1 MAKRKVKFDFVPS
14 KYQEKFFD
22 FIQHGVGNA
31 VIEAAAGSG
40 KCLGFDTEILMYD
53 GSIKKVQDIKVGDL
67 LMGDDSQP
75 RKVLSTK
82 IGEGR
87 LKRIVPKKGNSWVC
101 NDVHILTLDKYQHK
115 WKQGGIHK
123 IVDISIDELNRINPA
138 KHKDGDY
145 REYKLL
151 KTGVEFS
158 HKKIDFDP
166 WLYGIWLGDGSTKQ
180 ASITNIDNEIID
192 KIKKVIPNNHY
203 VDIKK
208 YKNKTPKIDILS
220 NTHKP
225 SSNKFRNFVRK
236 SSNEE
241 GKFIIKDYLIND
253 KENRLKLLA
262 GIIDS
267 DGYLR
272 NNNYYIATKFKT
284 LCDDIIFL
292 ARSLGFGAY
301 YSYRNKTCYN
311 NGVTKKYYHITING
325 DLSQIPVVLPRKK
338 AGARLIA
345 KNPLHVGFRIDDEGY
360 GKYYGFT
367 LDGNGRFLL
376 GDFTITHNTSTCV
389 AAMKLI
395 PKDQK
400 CLFIAFNKSIA
411 DELNERLKSRSNC
424 VARTTHSLGFLML
437 RRNLGSNIEVDEY
450 KYRKFVKNNIGNLT
464 SASEF
469 IRTRQQVEE
478 YIDSITMLID
488 FSRFNL
494 AQSEKEINEV
504 AQKYSIP
511 VSFDECAITQKCL
524 EWGKEHT
531 ETIDYTDMV
540 WLPVELSLA
549 PIGLTYDWVFFD
561 EAQDASL
568 CTIQLFLKCI
578 KRGGRFVSVGDQ
590 NQSVNLFAGS
600 SEEAFNFMKEYPNT
614 TLFELPIS
622 YRCAKNIV
630 TFANQLV
637 PNMFARDD
645 APDGIIVR
653 NCHVR
658 DIKEGDMVLCRS
670 KAPLVKLYVKLLRKN
685 INCYIKGQDIGTN
698 LIKELE
704 KVNQED
710 LNTDLSA
717 DGVFVRLWDKFFTER
732 NKLMQT
738 RGLDYDDATLSSY
751 MMDKYDAINTLMILA
766 EKYKTKTDLI
776 KHIKEIFQEDSKG
789 VCLSTIHKAKGFEAE
804 NVYILCHSTMPSK
817 LAVHNWEKL
826 QEQNLMYVAYTRAK
840 NLLGFVSEKE
850 IKPSGTAQEPMDI
863 INELSYIER
872 KVCEITGK
880 QPMERLE
887 NADLARFKLQNM
899 TKLEDLHENDNTVE
913 LNKVEEKISNESNDL
928 LSELENLLN

>member
-31 VIEAAAGSG
+31 VIEA
-40 KCLGFDTEILMYD
+40 
-53 GSIKKVQDIKVGDL
+53 
-67 LMGDDSQP
+67 
-75 RKVLSTK
+75 
-82 IGEGR
+82 
-87 LKRIVPKKGNSWVC
+87 
-101 NDVHILTLDKYQHK
+101 
-115 WKQGGIHK
+115 
-123 IVDISIDELNRINPA
+123 
-138 KHKDGDY
+138 
-145 REYKLL
+145 
-151 KTGVEFS
+151 
-158 HKKIDFDP
+158 
-166 WLYGIWLGDGSTKQ
+166 
-180 ASITNIDNEIID
+180 
-192 KIKKVIPNNHY
+192 
-203 VDIKK
+203 
-208 YKNKTPKIDILS
+208 
-220 NTHKP
+220 
-225 SSNKFRNFVRK
+225 
-236 SSNEE
+236 
-241 GKFIIKDYLIND
+241 
-253 KENRLKLLA
+253 
-262 GIIDS
+262 
-267 DGYLR
+267 
-272 NNNYYIATKFKT
+272 
-284 LCDDIIFL
+284 
-292 ARSLGFGAY
+292 
-301 YSYRNKTCYN
+301 
-311 NGVTKKYYHITING
+311 
-325 DLSQIPVVLPRKK
+325 K
-338 AGARLIA
+338 AGA
-345 KNPLHVGFRIDDEGY
+345 
-360 GKYYGFT
+360 GKT
-367 LDGNGRFLL
+367 K
-376 GDFTITHNTSTCV
+376 TAISSI
-389 AAMKLI
+389 KLI

-424 VARTTHSLGFLML
+424 IARTTHSLGFLML
-437 RRNLGSNIEVDEY
+437 RRNLGPDIEVDEY
-450 KYRKFVKNNIGNLT
+450 KYRKYVKNNIGKIT
-464 SASEF
+464 TASEF

-478 YIDSITMLID
+478 YIDNITMLID

-494 AQSEKEINEV
+494 AQNEKEINAV

-531 ETIDYTDMV
+531 ETIDYTDMI

-549 PIGLTYDWVFFD
+549 PIGLTYDWVYID
-561 EAQDASL
+561 ESQDLSI
-568 CTIQLFLKCI
+568 CSTQLFLKCI
-578 KRGGRFVSVGDQ
+578 KRGGRFVSIGDPD
-590 NQSVNLFAGS
+590 QSVNLFAGS
-600 SEEAFNFMKEYPNT
+600 SEDAFNFMKEYPNT

-637 PNMFARDD
+637 PNMLARDE
-645 APDGIIVR
+645 APEGIIIR

-685 INCYIKGQDIGTN
+685 INCYIKGQDIGSN

-704 KVNQED
+704 KIDQED
-710 LNTDLSA
+710 LNTDLST

-738 RGLDYDDATLSSY
+738 RGLDFDDATLSSY
-751 MMDKYDAINTLMILA
+751 MMNKYDVINTLLILA

-776 KHIKEIFQEDSKG
+776 KHIKEIFQEESKG
-789 VCLSTIHKAKGFEAE
+789 VCLSTIHKAKGLEAE

-817 LAVHNWEKL
+817 LAVHDWEKL

-850 IKPSGTAQEPMDI
+850 IKPSGISQEPIDI
-863 INELSYIER
+863 INELVYIER

-913 LNKVEEKISNESNDL
+913 LNKVEENISNKSNDL
-928 LSELENLLN
+928 LAELENLLN

>member
-31 VIEAAAGSG
+31 VIEASAGS
-40 KCLGFDTEILMYD
+40 
-53 GSIKKVQDIKVGDL
+53 
-67 LMGDDSQP
+67 
-75 RKVLSTK
+75 
-82 IGEGR
+82 
-87 LKRIVPKKGNSWVC
+87 
-101 NDVHILTLDKYQHK
+101 
-115 WKQGGIHK
+115 
-123 IVDISIDELNRINPA
+123 A
-138 KHKDGDY
+138 K
-145 REYKLL
+145 
-151 KTGVEFS
+151 
-158 HKKIDFDP
+158 
-166 WLYGIWLGDGSTKQ
+166 
-180 ASITNIDNEIID
+180 
-192 KIKKVIPNNHY
+192 
-203 VDIKK
+203 
-208 YKNKTPKIDILS
+208 
-220 NTHKP
+220 
-225 SSNKFRNFVRK
+225 
-236 SSNEE
+236 
-241 GKFIIKDYLIND
+241 
-253 KENRLKLLA
+253 
-262 GIIDS
+262 
-267 DGYLR
+267 
-272 NNNYYIATKFKT
+272 
-284 LCDDIIFL
+284 
-292 ARSLGFGAY
+292 
-301 YSYRNKTCYN
+301 
-311 NGVTKKYYHITING
+311 
-325 DLSQIPVVLPRKK
+325 
-338 AGARLIA
+338 
-345 KNPLHVGFRIDDEGY
+345 
-360 GKYYGFT
+360 
-367 LDGNGRFLL
+367 
-376 GDFTITHNTSTCV
+376 TSTCV

-464 SASEF
+464 TSSEF
-469 IRTRQQVEE
+469 IRTRQQIEE
-478 YIDSITMLID
+478 YIDNITMLID

-531 ETIDYTDMV
+531 ETIDYTDMI
-540 WLPVELSLA
+540 WLPVELLLK
-549 PIGLTYDWVFFD
+549 PIDLTYDWVFFD

-578 KRGGRFVSVGDQ
+578 KRGGRFICVGDQ

-614 TLFELPIS
+614 TLFDLPIS

-630 TFANQLV
+630 TFANRLV

-645 APDGIIVR
+645 APDGIIAQ

-704 KVNQED
+704 KIKQDD
-710 LNTDLSA
+710 LNTDLNA
-717 DGVFVRLWDKFFTER
+717 DGVFVRLWDNFFSER
-732 NKLMQT
+732 NKLIQT

-751 MMDKYDAINTLMILA
+751 MMEKYDMINTLLILS
-766 EKYKTKTDLI
+766 EKHKTKSELI
-776 KHIKEIFQEDSKG
+776 YHIGEIFQEESKG
-789 VCLSTIHKAKGFEAE
+789 VCLSTIHKAKGLEAD
-804 NVYILCHSTMPSK
+804 NVFILCHSTMPSK
-817 LAVHNWEKL
+817 LAVHDWEKL

-850 IKPSGTAQEPMDI
+850 IKPSGTSQEPMDI

-899 TKLEDLHENDNTVE
+899 TELEDLHENDNTVE
-913 LNKVEEKISNESNDL
+913 LNKVEKNISNESNDL
-928 LSELENLLN
+928 LSELENLIN

>member
-31 VIEAAAGSG
+31 VIEA
-40 KCLGFDTEILMYD
+40 
-53 GSIKKVQDIKVGDL
+53 
-67 LMGDDSQP
+67 
-75 RKVLSTK
+75 
-82 IGEGR
+82 
-87 LKRIVPKKGNSWVC
+87 
-101 NDVHILTLDKYQHK
+101 
-115 WKQGGIHK
+115 
-123 IVDISIDELNRINPA
+123 
-138 KHKDGDY
+138 
-145 REYKLL
+145 
-151 KTGVEFS
+151 
-158 HKKIDFDP
+158 
-166 WLYGIWLGDGSTKQ
+166 
-180 ASITNIDNEIID
+180 
-192 KIKKVIPNNHY
+192 
-203 VDIKK
+203 
-208 YKNKTPKIDILS
+208 
-220 NTHKP
+220 
-225 SSNKFRNFVRK
+225 
-236 SSNEE
+236 
-241 GKFIIKDYLIND
+241 
-253 KENRLKLLA
+253 
-262 GIIDS
+262 
-267 DGYLR
+267 
-272 NNNYYIATKFKT
+272 
-284 LCDDIIFL
+284 
-292 ARSLGFGAY
+292 
-301 YSYRNKTCYN
+301 
-311 NGVTKKYYHITING
+311 
-325 DLSQIPVVLPRKK
+325 K
-338 AGARLIA
+338 AGAGKTQTAIA
-345 KNPLHVGFRIDDEGY
+345 SI
-360 GKYYGFT
+360 
-367 LDGNGRFLL
+367 
-376 GDFTITHNTSTCV
+376 
-389 AAMKLI
+389 KLI

-424 VARTTHSLGFLML
+424 IARTTHSLGFLML
-437 RRNLGSNIEVDEY
+437 RRNLGSDIEVDEY
-450 KYRKFVKNNIGNLT
+450 KYRKYVKNNIGKIT
-464 SASEF
+464 TASEF
-469 IRTRQQVEE
+469 IRTRQQIEE
-478 YIDSITMLID
+478 YIDNITMLID

-531 ETIDYTDMV
+531 ETIDYTDMI

-549 PIGLTYDWVFFD
+549 PMGLTYDWVYID
-561 EAQDASL
+561 ESQDLSI
-568 CTIQLFLKCI
+568 CSTQLFLKCI
-578 KRGGRFVSVGDQ
+578 KRGGRFVSIGDPD
-590 NQSVNLFAGS
+590 QSINLFAGS
-600 SEEAFNFMKEYPNT
+600 SEDAFNFMKEYPNT

-637 PNMFARDD
+637 PNMFARDES
-645 APDGIIVR
+645 PEGIIVR

-685 INCYIKGQDIGTN
+685 INCYIKGQDIGAN

-704 KVNQED
+704 KIQQED
-710 LNTDLSA
+710 LNTDLTA

-738 RGLDYDDATLSSY
+738 RGLDFDDATLSSH
-751 MMDKYDAINTLMILA
+751 MMDKYDVINTLLILA

-776 KHIKEIFQEDSKG
+776 KHIKEIFQEDSTG
-789 VCLSTIHKAKGFEAE
+789 VCLSTIHKAKGLEAE

-817 LAVHNWEKL
+817 LAVHDWEKL

-850 IKPSGTAQEPMDI
+850 IKPSGISQEPMDI
-863 INELSYIER
+863 INELVYIES

-913 LNKVEEKISNESNDL
+913 LKKVEENISNESNDL
-928 LSELENLLN
+928 LSELENFLT

>member
-31 VIEAAAGSG
+31 VIEA
-40 KCLGFDTEILMYD
+40 
-53 GSIKKVQDIKVGDL
+53 
-67 LMGDDSQP
+67 
-75 RKVLSTK
+75 
-82 IGEGR
+82 
-87 LKRIVPKKGNSWVC
+87 
-101 NDVHILTLDKYQHK
+101 
-115 WKQGGIHK
+115 
-123 IVDISIDELNRINPA
+123 
-138 KHKDGDY
+138 
-145 REYKLL
+145 
-151 KTGVEFS
+151 
-158 HKKIDFDP
+158 
-166 WLYGIWLGDGSTKQ
+166 
-180 ASITNIDNEIID
+180 
-192 KIKKVIPNNHY
+192 
-203 VDIKK
+203 
-208 YKNKTPKIDILS
+208 
-220 NTHKP
+220 
-225 SSNKFRNFVRK
+225 
-236 SSNEE
+236 
-241 GKFIIKDYLIND
+241 
-253 KENRLKLLA
+253 
-262 GIIDS
+262 
-267 DGYLR
+267 
-272 NNNYYIATKFKT
+272 
-284 LCDDIIFL
+284 
-292 ARSLGFGAY
+292 
-301 YSYRNKTCYN
+301 
-311 NGVTKKYYHITING
+311 
-325 DLSQIPVVLPRKK
+325 K
-338 AGARLIA
+338 AGA
-345 KNPLHVGFRIDDEGY
+345 
-360 GKYYGFT
+360 GKT
-367 LDGNGRFLL
+367 K
-376 GDFTITHNTSTCV
+376 TAISSI
-389 AAMKLI
+389 KLI

-424 VARTTHSLGFLML
+424 IARTTHSLGFLML
-437 RRNLGSNIEVDEY
+437 RRNLGPDIEVDEY
-450 KYRKFVKNNIGNLT
+450 KYRKYVKNNIGKIT
-464 SASEF
+464 TASEF

-478 YIDSITMLID
+478 YINNITMLID

-494 AQSEKEINEV
+494 AQNEKEINAV

-531 ETIDYTDMV
+531 ETIDYTDMI

-549 PIGLTYDWVFFD
+549 PMGLTYDWVYID
-561 EAQDASL
+561 ESQDLSI
-568 CTIQLFLKCI
+568 CSTQLFLKCI
-578 KRGGRFVSVGDQ
+578 KRGGRFVSIGDPD
-590 NQSVNLFAGS
+590 QSVNLFAGS
-600 SEEAFNFMKEYPNT
+600 SEDAFNFMKEYPNT

-637 PNMFARDD
+637 PNMLARDE
-645 APDGIIVR
+645 APEGIIVR

-685 INCYIKGQDIGTN
+685 INCYIKGQDIGSN

-704 KVNQED
+704 KIDQED
-710 LNTDLSA
+710 LNTDLST

-738 RGLDYDDATLSSY
+738 RGLDFDDATLSSY
-751 MMDKYDAINTLMILA
+751 MMEKYDVINTLLILA

-789 VCLSTIHKAKGFEAE
+789 VCLSTIHKAKGLEAE

-817 LAVHNWEKL
+817 LAVHDWEKL

-850 IKPSGTAQEPMDI
+850 IKPSGISQEPMDI
-863 INELSYIER
+863 INELVYIER

-913 LNKVEEKISNESNDL
+913 LNKVEENISNKSNDL
-928 LSELENLLN
+928 LAELENLLN

>member
-31 VIEAAAGSG
+31 VIEASAGS
-40 KCLGFDTEILMYD
+40 
-53 GSIKKVQDIKVGDL
+53 
-67 LMGDDSQP
+67 
-75 RKVLSTK
+75 
-82 IGEGR
+82 
-87 LKRIVPKKGNSWVC
+87 
-101 NDVHILTLDKYQHK
+101 
-115 WKQGGIHK
+115 
-123 IVDISIDELNRINPA
+123 A
-138 KHKDGDY
+138 K
-145 REYKLL
+145 
-151 KTGVEFS
+151 
-158 HKKIDFDP
+158 
-166 WLYGIWLGDGSTKQ
+166 
-180 ASITNIDNEIID
+180 
-192 KIKKVIPNNHY
+192 
-203 VDIKK
+203 
-208 YKNKTPKIDILS
+208 
-220 NTHKP
+220 
-225 SSNKFRNFVRK
+225 
-236 SSNEE
+236 
-241 GKFIIKDYLIND
+241 
-253 KENRLKLLA
+253 
-262 GIIDS
+262 
-267 DGYLR
+267 
-272 NNNYYIATKFKT
+272 
-284 LCDDIIFL
+284 
-292 ARSLGFGAY
+292 
-301 YSYRNKTCYN
+301 
-311 NGVTKKYYHITING
+311 
-325 DLSQIPVVLPRKK
+325 
-338 AGARLIA
+338 
-345 KNPLHVGFRIDDEGY
+345 
-360 GKYYGFT
+360 
-367 LDGNGRFLL
+367 
-376 GDFTITHNTSTCV
+376 TSTCV

-464 SASEF
+464 TSSEF
-469 IRTRQQVEE
+469 IRTRQQIEE
-478 YIDSITMLID
+478 YIDNITMLID

-531 ETIDYTDMV
+531 ETIDYTDMI
-540 WLPVELSLA
+540 WLPVELLLK

-578 KRGGRFVSVGDQ
+578 KRGGRFICVGDQ

-630 TFANQLV
+630 TFANRLV

-645 APDGIIVR
+645 APDGIIAQ

-704 KVNQED
+704 KIKQDD
-710 LNTDLSA
+710 LNTDLNA
-717 DGVFVRLWDKFFTER
+717 DGVFVRLWDNFFSER
-732 NKLMQT
+732 NKLIQT

-751 MMDKYDAINTLMILA
+751 MMEKYDMINTLLILS
-766 EKYKTKTDLI
+766 EKHKTKDELI
-776 KHIKEIFQEDSKG
+776 YHIGEIFQEESKG
-789 VCLSTIHKAKGFEAE
+789 VCLSTIHKAKGLEAD
-804 NVYILCHSTMPSK
+804 NVFILCHSTMPSK
-817 LAVHNWEKL
+817 LAVHDWEKL

-850 IKPSGTAQEPMDI
+850 IKPSGTSQEPMDI

-899 TKLEDLHENDNTVE
+899 TELEDLHENDNTVE
-913 LNKVEEKISNESNDL
+913 LNKVEKNISNESNDL
-928 LSELENLLN
+928 LSELENLIN

>member
-31 VIEAAAGSG
+31 VIEA
-40 KCLGFDTEILMYD
+40 
-53 GSIKKVQDIKVGDL
+53 
-67 LMGDDSQP
+67 
-75 RKVLSTK
+75 
-82 IGEGR
+82 
-87 LKRIVPKKGNSWVC
+87 
-101 NDVHILTLDKYQHK
+101 
-115 WKQGGIHK
+115 
-123 IVDISIDELNRINPA
+123 
-138 KHKDGDY
+138 
-145 REYKLL
+145 
-151 KTGVEFS
+151 
-158 HKKIDFDP
+158 
-166 WLYGIWLGDGSTKQ
+166 
-180 ASITNIDNEIID
+180 
-192 KIKKVIPNNHY
+192 
-203 VDIKK
+203 
-208 YKNKTPKIDILS
+208 
-220 NTHKP
+220 
-225 SSNKFRNFVRK
+225 
-236 SSNEE
+236 
-241 GKFIIKDYLIND
+241 
-253 KENRLKLLA
+253 
-262 GIIDS
+262 
-267 DGYLR
+267 
-272 NNNYYIATKFKT
+272 
-284 LCDDIIFL
+284 
-292 ARSLGFGAY
+292 
-301 YSYRNKTCYN
+301 
-311 NGVTKKYYHITING
+311 
-325 DLSQIPVVLPRKK
+325 K
-338 AGARLIA
+338 AGAGKTKTAIA
-345 KNPLHVGFRIDDEGY
+345 SI
-360 GKYYGFT
+360 
-367 LDGNGRFLL
+367 
-376 GDFTITHNTSTCV
+376 
-389 AAMKLI
+389 KLI

-424 VARTTHSLGFLML
+424 IARTTHSLGFLML
-437 RRNLGSNIEVDEY
+437 RRNLGPDIEVDEY
-450 KYRKFVKNNIGNLT
+450 KYRKYVKNNIGKIT
-464 SASEF
+464 TASEF

-478 YIDSITMLID
+478 YIDNITMLID

-494 AQSEKEINEV
+494 AQNEKEINAV

-531 ETIDYTDMV
+531 ETIDYTDMI

-549 PIGLTYDWVFFD
+549 PMGLTYDWVYID
-561 EAQDASL
+561 ESQDLSI
-568 CTIQLFLKCI
+568 CSTQLFLKCI
-578 KRGGRFVSVGDQ
+578 KRGGRFVSIGDPD
-590 NQSVNLFAGS
+590 QSVNLFAGS
-600 SEEAFNFMKEYPNT
+600 SEDAFNFMKEYPNT

-637 PNMFARDD
+637 PNMLARDE
-645 APDGIIVR
+645 APEGIIVR

-685 INCYIKGQDIGTN
+685 INCYIKGQDIGSN

-704 KVNQED
+704 KIDQED
-710 LNTDLSA
+710 LNTDLST

-738 RGLDYDDATLSSY
+738 RGLDFDDATLSSY
-751 MMDKYDAINTLMILA
+751 MMEKYDVINTLLILA

-789 VCLSTIHKAKGFEAE
+789 VCLSTIHKAKGLEAE

-817 LAVHNWEKL
+817 LAVHDWEKL

-850 IKPSGTAQEPMDI
+850 IKPSGISQEPMDI
-863 INELSYIER
+863 INELVYIER

-913 LNKVEEKISNESNDL
+913 LNKVEENISNKSNDL
-928 LSELENLLN
+928 LAELENLLN

>member
-31 VIEAAAGSG
+31 VIEA
-40 KCLGFDTEILMYD
+40 
-53 GSIKKVQDIKVGDL
+53 
-67 LMGDDSQP
+67 
-75 RKVLSTK
+75 
-82 IGEGR
+82 
-87 LKRIVPKKGNSWVC
+87 
-101 NDVHILTLDKYQHK
+101 
-115 WKQGGIHK
+115 
-123 IVDISIDELNRINPA
+123 
-138 KHKDGDY
+138 
-145 REYKLL
+145 
-151 KTGVEFS
+151 
-158 HKKIDFDP
+158 
-166 WLYGIWLGDGSTKQ
+166 
-180 ASITNIDNEIID
+180 
-192 KIKKVIPNNHY
+192 
-203 VDIKK
+203 
-208 YKNKTPKIDILS
+208 
-220 NTHKP
+220 
-225 SSNKFRNFVRK
+225 
-236 SSNEE
+236 
-241 GKFIIKDYLIND
+241 
-253 KENRLKLLA
+253 
-262 GIIDS
+262 
-267 DGYLR
+267 
-272 NNNYYIATKFKT
+272 
-284 LCDDIIFL
+284 
-292 ARSLGFGAY
+292 
-301 YSYRNKTCYN
+301 
-311 NGVTKKYYHITING
+311 
-325 DLSQIPVVLPRKK
+325 K
-338 AGARLIA
+338 AGA
-345 KNPLHVGFRIDDEGY
+345 
-360 GKYYGFT
+360 GKT
-367 LDGNGRFLL
+367 K
-376 GDFTITHNTSTCV
+376 TAISSI
-389 AAMKLI
+389 KLI

-424 VARTTHSLGFLML
+424 IARTTHSLGFLML
-437 RRNLGSNIEVDEY
+437 RRNLGPDIEVDEY
-450 KYRKFVKNNIGNLT
+450 KYRKYVKNNIGKIT
-464 SASEF
+464 TASEF

-478 YIDSITMLID
+478 YIDNITMLID

-494 AQSEKEINEV
+494 AQNEKEINAV

-531 ETIDYTDMV
+531 ETIDYTDMI

-549 PIGLTYDWVFFD
+549 PMGLTYDWVYID
-561 EAQDASL
+561 ESQDLSI
-568 CTIQLFLKCI
+568 CSTQLFLKCI
-578 KRGGRFVSVGDQ
+578 KRGGRFVSIGDPD
-590 NQSVNLFAGS
+590 QSINLFAGS
-600 SEEAFNFMKEYPNT
+600 SEDAFNFMKEYPNT

-637 PNMFARDD
+637 PNMLARDE
-645 APDGIIVR
+645 APEGIIIR
-653 NCHVR
+653 NCHIR

-685 INCYIKGQDIGTN
+685 INCYIKGQDIGSN

-704 KVNQED
+704 KIDQED
-710 LNTDLSA
+710 LNTDLST

-738 RGLDYDDATLSSY
+738 RGLDFDDATLSSY
-751 MMDKYDAINTLMILA
+751 MMEKYDVINTLLILA

-789 VCLSTIHKAKGFEAE
+789 VCLSTIHKAKGLEAE

-817 LAVHNWEKL
+817 LAVHDWEKL

-850 IKPSGTAQEPMDI
+850 IKPSGISQEPMDI
-863 INELSYIER
+863 INELVYIER

-913 LNKVEEKISNESNDL
+913 LNKVEENISNKSNDL
-928 LSELENLLN
+928 LAELENLLN

>member
-31 VIEAAAGSG
+31 VIEA
-40 KCLGFDTEILMYD
+40 
-53 GSIKKVQDIKVGDL
+53 
-67 LMGDDSQP
+67 
-75 RKVLSTK
+75 
-82 IGEGR
+82 
-87 LKRIVPKKGNSWVC
+87 
-101 NDVHILTLDKYQHK
+101 
-115 WKQGGIHK
+115 
-123 IVDISIDELNRINPA
+123 
-138 KHKDGDY
+138 
-145 REYKLL
+145 
-151 KTGVEFS
+151 
-158 HKKIDFDP
+158 
-166 WLYGIWLGDGSTKQ
+166 
-180 ASITNIDNEIID
+180 
-192 KIKKVIPNNHY
+192 
-203 VDIKK
+203 
-208 YKNKTPKIDILS
+208 
-220 NTHKP
+220 
-225 SSNKFRNFVRK
+225 
-236 SSNEE
+236 
-241 GKFIIKDYLIND
+241 
-253 KENRLKLLA
+253 
-262 GIIDS
+262 
-267 DGYLR
+267 
-272 NNNYYIATKFKT
+272 
-284 LCDDIIFL
+284 
-292 ARSLGFGAY
+292 
-301 YSYRNKTCYN
+301 
-311 NGVTKKYYHITING
+311 
-325 DLSQIPVVLPRKK
+325 K
-338 AGARLIA
+338 AGA
-345 KNPLHVGFRIDDEGY
+345 
-360 GKYYGFT
+360 GKT
-367 LDGNGRFLL
+367 K
-376 GDFTITHNTSTCV
+376 TAISSI
-389 AAMKLI
+389 KLI

-424 VARTTHSLGFLML
+424 IARTTHSLGFLML
-437 RRNLGSNIEVDEY
+437 RRNLGPDIEVDEY
-450 KYRKFVKNNIGNLT
+450 KYRKYVKNNIGKIT
-464 SASEF
+464 TASEF

-478 YIDSITMLID
+478 YIDNITMLID

-494 AQSEKEINEV
+494 AQNEKEINAV

-531 ETIDYTDMV
+531 ETIDYTDMI

-549 PIGLTYDWVFFD
+549 PMGLTYDWVYID
-561 EAQDASL
+561 ESQDLSI
-568 CTIQLFLKCI
+568 CSTQLFLKCI
-578 KRGGRFVSVGDQ
+578 KRGGRFVSIGDPD
-590 NQSVNLFAGS
+590 QSVNLFAGS
-600 SEEAFNFMKEYPNT
+600 SEDAFNFMKEYPNT

-637 PNMFARDD
+637 PNMLARDE
-645 APDGIIVR
+645 APEGIIIR

-704 KVNQED
+704 KIQQED
-710 LNTDLSA
+710 LNTDLTA

-738 RGLDYDDATLSSY
+738 RGLDFDDATLSSY
-751 MMDKYDAINTLMILA
+751 MMEKYDVINTLLILA
-766 EKYKTKTDLI
+766 EKYKTKTELI

-789 VCLSTIHKAKGFEAE
+789 VCLSTIHKAKGLEAE

-817 LAVHNWEKL
+817 LAVHDWEKL

-850 IKPSGTAQEPMDI
+850 IKPSGISQEPMDI
-863 INELSYIER
+863 INELVYIER

-913 LNKVEEKISNESNDL
+913 LNKVEENISNKSNDL
-928 LSELENLLN
+928 LAELENLLN

>member
-31 VIEAAAGSG
+31 VIEA
-40 KCLGFDTEILMYD
+40 
-53 GSIKKVQDIKVGDL
+53 
-67 LMGDDSQP
+67 
-75 RKVLSTK
+75 
-82 IGEGR
+82 
-87 LKRIVPKKGNSWVC
+87 
-101 NDVHILTLDKYQHK
+101 
-115 WKQGGIHK
+115 
-123 IVDISIDELNRINPA
+123 
-138 KHKDGDY
+138 
-145 REYKLL
+145 
-151 KTGVEFS
+151 
-158 HKKIDFDP
+158 
-166 WLYGIWLGDGSTKQ
+166 
-180 ASITNIDNEIID
+180 
-192 KIKKVIPNNHY
+192 
-203 VDIKK
+203 
-208 YKNKTPKIDILS
+208 
-220 NTHKP
+220 
-225 SSNKFRNFVRK
+225 
-236 SSNEE
+236 
-241 GKFIIKDYLIND
+241 
-253 KENRLKLLA
+253 
-262 GIIDS
+262 
-267 DGYLR
+267 
-272 NNNYYIATKFKT
+272 
-284 LCDDIIFL
+284 
-292 ARSLGFGAY
+292 
-301 YSYRNKTCYN
+301 
-311 NGVTKKYYHITING
+311 
-325 DLSQIPVVLPRKK
+325 K
-338 AGARLIA
+338 AGA
-345 KNPLHVGFRIDDEGY
+345 
-360 GKYYGFT
+360 GKT
-367 LDGNGRFLL
+367 K
-376 GDFTITHNTSTCV
+376 TAISSI
-389 AAMKLI
+389 KLI

-424 VARTTHSLGFLML
+424 IARTTHSLGFLML
-437 RRNLGSNIEVDEY
+437 RRNLGPDIEVDEY
-450 KYRKFVKNNIGNLT
+450 KYRKYIKNNIGKIT
-464 SASEF
+464 TASEF

-478 YIDSITMLID
+478 YIDNITMLID

-494 AQSEKEINEV
+494 AQNEKEINAV

-531 ETIDYTDMV
+531 ETIDYTDMI

-549 PIGLTYDWVFFD
+549 PIGLTYDWVYID
-561 EAQDASL
+561 ESQDLSI
-568 CTIQLFLKCI
+568 CSTQLFLKCI
-578 KRGGRFVSVGDQ
+578 KRGGRFVSIGDPD
-590 NQSVNLFAGS
+590 QSVNLFAGS
-600 SEEAFNFMKEYPNT
+600 SEDAFNFMKEYPNT

-637 PNMFARDD
+637 PNMLARDE
-645 APDGIIVR
+645 APEGIIIR

-685 INCYIKGQDIGTN
+685 INCYIKGQDIGSN

-704 KVNQED
+704 KIDQED
-710 LNTDLSA
+710 LNTDLST

-738 RGLDYDDATLSSY
+738 RGLDFDDATLSSY
-751 MMDKYDAINTLMILA
+751 MMEKYDVINTLLILA

-789 VCLSTIHKAKGFEAE
+789 VCLSTIHKAKGLEAE

-817 LAVHNWEKL
+817 LAVHDWEKL

-850 IKPSGTAQEPMDI
+850 IKPSGISQEPMDI
-863 INELSYIER
+863 INELVYIER

-913 LNKVEEKISNESNDL
+913 LNKVEENISNKSNDL
-928 LSELENLLN
+928 LAELENLLN

>member
-1 MAKRKVKFDFVPS
+1 MAKRKVNFDFVPS

-31 VIEAAAGSG
+31 VIEA
-40 KCLGFDTEILMYD
+40 
-53 GSIKKVQDIKVGDL
+53 
-67 LMGDDSQP
+67 
-75 RKVLSTK
+75 
-82 IGEGR
+82 
-87 LKRIVPKKGNSWVC
+87 
-101 NDVHILTLDKYQHK
+101 
-115 WKQGGIHK
+115 
-123 IVDISIDELNRINPA
+123 
-138 KHKDGDY
+138 
-145 REYKLL
+145 
-151 KTGVEFS
+151 
-158 HKKIDFDP
+158 
-166 WLYGIWLGDGSTKQ
+166 
-180 ASITNIDNEIID
+180 
-192 KIKKVIPNNHY
+192 
-203 VDIKK
+203 
-208 YKNKTPKIDILS
+208 
-220 NTHKP
+220 
-225 SSNKFRNFVRK
+225 
-236 SSNEE
+236 
-241 GKFIIKDYLIND
+241 
-253 KENRLKLLA
+253 
-262 GIIDS
+262 
-267 DGYLR
+267 
-272 NNNYYIATKFKT
+272 
-284 LCDDIIFL
+284 
-292 ARSLGFGAY
+292 
-301 YSYRNKTCYN
+301 
-311 NGVTKKYYHITING
+311 
-325 DLSQIPVVLPRKK
+325 K
-338 AGARLIA
+338 AGA
-345 KNPLHVGFRIDDEGY
+345 
-360 GKYYGFT
+360 GKT
-367 LDGNGRFLL
+367 K
-376 GDFTITHNTSTCV
+376 TAISSI
-389 AAMKLI
+389 KLI

-424 VARTTHSLGFLML
+424 IARTTHSLGFLML
-437 RRNLGSNIEVDEY
+437 RRNLGSDIEVDEY
-450 KYRKFVKNNIGNLT
+450 KYRKYVKNNIGKIT
-464 SASEF
+464 TASEF

-478 YIDSITMLID
+478 YIDSITMLIN

-494 AQSEKEINEV
+494 AQTEKEINEV

-531 ETIDYTDMV
+531 ETIDYTDMI

-549 PIGLTYDWVFFD
+549 PIGLTYDWVYID
-561 EAQDASL
+561 ESQDLSI
-568 CTIQLFLKCI
+568 CSTQLFLKCI
-578 KRGGRFVSVGDQ
+578 KRGGRFVSIGDPD
-590 NQSVNLFAGS
+590 QSVNLFAGS
-600 SEEAFNFMKEYPNT
+600 SEDAFNFMKEYPNT

-637 PNMFARDD
+637 PNMLARDE
-645 APDGIIVR
+645 APEGIIVR

-704 KVNQED
+704 KIPQED
-710 LNTDLSA
+710 LNTDLTA

-751 MMDKYDAINTLMILA
+751 MMEKYDVINTLLILA

-776 KHIKEIFQEDSKG
+776 KHIQEIFQEDSKG
-789 VCLSTIHKAKGFEAE
+789 VCLSTIHKSKGLEAE

-817 LAVHNWEKL
+817 LAVHDWEKL

-850 IKPSGTAQEPMDI
+850 IKPSGIAQEPMDI
-863 INELSYIER
+863 INELSYIEN

-913 LNKVEEKISNESNDL
+913 LNKVEENISNNSNDL
-928 LSELENLLN
+928 LTELENLLN

>member
-31 VIEAAAGSG
+31 VIEA
-40 KCLGFDTEILMYD
+40 
-53 GSIKKVQDIKVGDL
+53 
-67 LMGDDSQP
+67 
-75 RKVLSTK
+75 
-82 IGEGR
+82 
-87 LKRIVPKKGNSWVC
+87 
-101 NDVHILTLDKYQHK
+101 
-115 WKQGGIHK
+115 
-123 IVDISIDELNRINPA
+123 
-138 KHKDGDY
+138 
-145 REYKLL
+145 
-151 KTGVEFS
+151 
-158 HKKIDFDP
+158 
-166 WLYGIWLGDGSTKQ
+166 
-180 ASITNIDNEIID
+180 
-192 KIKKVIPNNHY
+192 
-203 VDIKK
+203 
-208 YKNKTPKIDILS
+208 
-220 NTHKP
+220 
-225 SSNKFRNFVRK
+225 
-236 SSNEE
+236 
-241 GKFIIKDYLIND
+241 
-253 KENRLKLLA
+253 
-262 GIIDS
+262 
-267 DGYLR
+267 
-272 NNNYYIATKFKT
+272 
-284 LCDDIIFL
+284 
-292 ARSLGFGAY
+292 
-301 YSYRNKTCYN
+301 
-311 NGVTKKYYHITING
+311 
-325 DLSQIPVVLPRKK
+325 K
-338 AGARLIA
+338 AGA
-345 KNPLHVGFRIDDEGY
+345 
-360 GKYYGFT
+360 GKT
-367 LDGNGRFLL
+367 K
-376 GDFTITHNTSTCV
+376 TAISSI
-389 AAMKLI
+389 KLI

-424 VARTTHSLGFLML
+424 IARTTHSLGFLML
-437 RRNLGSNIEVDEY
+437 RRNLGPDIEVDEY
-450 KYRKFVKNNIGNLT
+450 KYRKYVKNNIGKIT
-464 SASEF
+464 TASEF

-478 YIDSITMLID
+478 YIDNITMLID

-494 AQSEKEINEV
+494 AQNEKEINAV

-531 ETIDYTDMV
+531 ETIDYTDMI

-549 PIGLTYDWVFFD
+549 PIGLTYDWVYID
-561 EAQDASL
+561 ESQDLSI
-568 CTIQLFLKCI
+568 CSTQLFLKCI
-578 KRGGRFVSVGDQ
+578 KRGGRFVSIGDPD
-590 NQSVNLFAGS
+590 QSVNLFAGS
-600 SEEAFNFMKEYPNT
+600 SEDAFNFMKEYPNT

-637 PNMFARDD
+637 PNMLARDE
-645 APDGIIVR
+645 APEGIIIR

-685 INCYIKGQDIGTN
+685 INCYIKGQDIGSN

-704 KVNQED
+704 KIDQED
-710 LNTDLSA
+710 LNTDLST

-738 RGLDYDDATLSSY
+738 RGLDFDDATLSSY
-751 MMDKYDAINTLMILA
+751 MMEKYDVINTLLILA

-776 KHIKEIFQEDSKG
+776 KHIQEIFQEDSKG
-789 VCLSTIHKAKGFEAE
+789 VCLSTIHKAKGLEAE

-817 LAVHNWEKL
+817 LAVHDWEKL

-850 IKPSGTAQEPMDI
+850 IKPSGISQEPMDI
-863 INELSYIER
+863 INELVYIER

-913 LNKVEEKISNESNDL
+913 LNKVEENISNKSNDL
-928 LSELENLLN
+928 LAELENLLN

>member
-31 VIEAAAGSG
+31 VIEA
-40 KCLGFDTEILMYD
+40 
-53 GSIKKVQDIKVGDL
+53 
-67 LMGDDSQP
+67 
-75 RKVLSTK
+75 
-82 IGEGR
+82 
-87 LKRIVPKKGNSWVC
+87 
-101 NDVHILTLDKYQHK
+101 
-115 WKQGGIHK
+115 
-123 IVDISIDELNRINPA
+123 
-138 KHKDGDY
+138 
-145 REYKLL
+145 
-151 KTGVEFS
+151 
-158 HKKIDFDP
+158 
-166 WLYGIWLGDGSTKQ
+166 
-180 ASITNIDNEIID
+180 
-192 KIKKVIPNNHY
+192 
-203 VDIKK
+203 
-208 YKNKTPKIDILS
+208 
-220 NTHKP
+220 
-225 SSNKFRNFVRK
+225 
-236 SSNEE
+236 
-241 GKFIIKDYLIND
+241 
-253 KENRLKLLA
+253 
-262 GIIDS
+262 
-267 DGYLR
+267 
-272 NNNYYIATKFKT
+272 
-284 LCDDIIFL
+284 
-292 ARSLGFGAY
+292 
-301 YSYRNKTCYN
+301 
-311 NGVTKKYYHITING
+311 
-325 DLSQIPVVLPRKK
+325 K
-338 AGARLIA
+338 AGA
-345 KNPLHVGFRIDDEGY
+345 
-360 GKYYGFT
+360 GKT
-367 LDGNGRFLL
+367 K
-376 GDFTITHNTSTCV
+376 TAISSI
-389 AAMKLI
+389 KLI

-424 VARTTHSLGFLML
+424 IARTTHSLGFLML
-437 RRNLGSNIEVDEY
+437 RRNLGPDIEVDEY
-450 KYRKFVKNNIGNLT
+450 KYRKYVKNNIGKIT
-464 SASEF
+464 TASEF

-478 YIDSITMLID
+478 YIDNITMLID

-494 AQSEKEINEV
+494 AQNEKEINAV

-531 ETIDYTDMV
+531 ETIDYTDMI

-549 PIGLTYDWVFFD
+549 PIGLTYDWVYID
-561 EAQDASL
+561 ESQDLSI
-568 CTIQLFLKCI
+568 CSTQLFLKCI
-578 KRGGRFVSVGDQ
+578 KRGGRFVSIGDPD
-590 NQSVNLFAGS
+590 QSVNLFAGS
-600 SEEAFNFMKEYPNT
+600 SEDAFNFMKEYPNT

-637 PNMFARDD
+637 PNMLARDE
-645 APDGIIVR
+645 APEGIIIR

-685 INCYIKGQDIGTN
+685 INCYIKGQDIGSN

-704 KVNQED
+704 KIDQED
-710 LNTDLSA
+710 LNTDLST

-738 RGLDYDDATLSSY
+738 RGLDFDDATLSSY
-751 MMDKYDAINTLMILA
+751 MMEKYDVINTLLILA

-789 VCLSTIHKAKGFEAE
+789 VCLSTIHKAKGLEAE

-817 LAVHNWEKL
+817 LAVHDWEKL

-850 IKPSGTAQEPMDI
+850 IKPSGISQEPMDI
-863 INELSYIER
+863 INELVYIER

-913 LNKVEEKISNESNDL
+913 LNKVEENISNKSNDL
-928 LSELENLLN
+928 LAELENLLN